1 MPRRK
6 STPPKPA
13 LTGPKSEQLKTLLA
27 APPGATVSELS
38 DGLAWQPHTTRAALT
53 RLKQS
58 GITVEKLDA
67 VDGTRQSR
75 YRIKGD
81 AE

>member
-27 APPGATVSELS
+27 APAGATVADLS
-38 DGLAWQPHTTRAALT
+38 NRLAWQPHTTRAALT

-58 GITVEKLDA
+58 GIPFEKLGA
-67 VDGTRQSR
+67 LDGTRQSR

-81 AE
+81 AK